1 MLAFVIEILKY
12 DLFNGN
18 LWEENEEE
26 ESGDG
31 VNAVDAVVEEYEEEE
46 SGYAVDAVDAVD
58 GGERSEQS
66 PGEGTVE
73 T

>member
-18 LWEENEEE
+18 LWEQYEEE

-31 VNAVDAVVEEYEEEE
+31 ID
-46 SGYAVDAVDAVD
+46 GID